1 MRPTVVVLLALVALC
16 GCGKK
21 IGDGCTLNTDCDP
34 QGGRT
39 CDLAPPGGYCTIEG
53 CDDVTNKC
61 PHESAC
67 VRFFP
72 VLDMTRP
79 CSPAVE
85 QECQD
90 RSLDCDPD
98 VDSNC
103 CRCAAGEEC
112 IAEGFCVRRELERRN
127 CMRTCGNDGDCRDGY
142 RCYATGTGGSEL
154 IPLDGG
160 EQPPA
165 KHYCAPAE

>member
-1 MRPTVVVLLALVALC
+1 MRSTLLVLLTLVAAS

-34 QGGRT
+34 YGQRI

-61 PHESAC
+61 PGEAAC
-67 VRFFP
+67 IRFFP
-72 VLDMTRP
+72 VLDMTKP
-79 CSPAVE
+79 CSPTVE
-85 QECQD
+85 LECQD
-90 RSLDCDPD
+90 RSPDCDPD
-98 VDSNC
+98 IDSSC
-103 CRCAAGEEC
+103 CRCAASEQC

-127 CMRTCGNDGDCRDGY
+127 CMRTCSDDGDCRSGY

-160 EQPPA
+160 EQPAA